1 MDDIEVGG
9 VPFLPPAYYGVGEL
23 TQEFFSIDRIDCE
36 AMRKPLMGCCR

>member
-23 TQEFFSIDRIDCE
+23 TQEFFFY
-36 AMRKPLMGCCR
+36 

>member
-23 TQEFFSIDRIDCE
+23 TQEFLFY
-36 AMRKPLMGCCR
+36 